1 VRRWIAQQ
9 TNSPFEQA
17 AIYRDQIRALRQ
29 VQDKQYVESG
39 KGEDVDVVTVVAEDG
54 LLCVN
59 LAMVRGG
66 RHLGDKP
73 QFPTNAGGSS
83 PPEVLA
89 AFLYQHY
96 LSHPIPMRIYVN
108 LNVSDTE
115 VASTLG
121 ELAGRPVP
129 IVEPRLTMQ
138 KVWVEMAEQ
147 NARLA
152 ILARRATLS
161 RQSARLD
168 ALREVVSWT
177 PMTQARRVS
186 SASTSAIRKAN
197 RPSPPASSIKATG
210 CRSPNIADSTSRIF
224 KPATTTRRSAKP
236 YLRRYEKVASGESV
250 APSLS

>member
-1 VRRWIAQQ
+1 MVRYGERLERWIGAFRAAGGKEREDYARDVQLASLFLLGKHQ
-9 TNSPFEQA
+9 EVIGRLSDAMDRAANELAFEQA
-17 AIYRDQIRALRQ
+17 ALYRDQIRALRQ

-54 LLCVN
+54 ILCVN

-115 VASTLG
+115 VASTLEISEG
-121 ELAGRPVP
+121 AVKFHLNRGRD
-129 IVEPRLTMQ
+129 RLRG
-138 KVWVEMAEQ
+138 VFD
-147 NARLA
+147 AR
-152 ILARRATLS
+152 
-161 RQSARLD
+161 Q
-168 ALREVVSWT
+168 E
-177 PMTQARRVS
+177 
-186 SASTSAIRKAN
+186 
-197 RPSPPASSIKATG
+197 
-210 CRSPNIADSTSRIF
+210 ADQ
-224 KPATTTRRSAKP
+224 
-236 YLRRYEKVASGESV
+236 
-250 APSLS
+250 